1 VEDEPEVL
9 LEVGGPVD
17 ELSVTLAI
25 YGEDL
30 EPLEI
35 EKILDVTP
43 TSAHRRGD
51 RKPRGPEFKE
61 GAYVVAVRATSP
73 EEVGRVL
80 DDLLGQVP
88 DSDGVWETLG
98 TRYRVQVRF
107 AAHIGS
113 WNRGFGISA
122 AQVRR
127 LARMKAELE
136 FDIYAYTDE

>member
-1 VEDEPEVL
+1 MEDEPEVL

-88 DSDGVWETLG
+88 DSDGAACCQRGSTTAPNKPILLVLG
-98 TRYRVQVRF
+98 LVVMRC
-107 AAHIGS
+107 
-113 WNRGFGISA
+113 
-122 AQVRR
+122 
-127 LARMKAELE
+127 
-136 FDIYAYTDE
+136 